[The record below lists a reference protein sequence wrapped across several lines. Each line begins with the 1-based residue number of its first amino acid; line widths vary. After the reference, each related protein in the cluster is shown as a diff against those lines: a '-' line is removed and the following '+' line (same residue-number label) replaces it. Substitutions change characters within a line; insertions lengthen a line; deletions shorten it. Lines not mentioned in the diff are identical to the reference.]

1 MTDGKRTLLFS
12 DEGLNF
18 EISPYSG
25 SGYPLAADKAYL
37 AGVEREWHGQPNP
50 GTYETP
56 PAIYEISL
64 YGSVK
69 VRRLF
74 ETKQNMTPALVNSTG
89 TRAAFQA
96 FEDGKYTYFIYDIP
110 SWKLRHSI
118 ELSKLLGLH
127 CADCLPSSAVWSAD
141 GSRLFLTLDLG
152 DEDGIADESQDRPGT
167 CVISEDGTELG
178 ALAAPSG
185 RIQLTGSHRQASIAP
200 YLIGQFSNGNYL
212 FRDYALKK
220 GTSAKA
226 PLQSQ
231 AILVIS
237 GPDFKVQQQIPL
249 ERFRLAQ
256 FQSSASGKYLAFVED
271 RQTPDYRTEQHLWA
285 KDLQS
290 GEEKELFA
298 APPPNPPTSLEPN
311 VTVVPLGWIEK

>member
-1 MTDGKRTLLFS
+1 VNRASLISYACLVLFVSHAYSQQLIYAVAVGETPASFRARFGSKPWPMSIDQRLAMLRRTRKTEIYSASMTDGKRTLLFS

-25 SGYPLAADKAYL
+25 
-37 AGVEREWHGQPNP
+37 
-50 GTYETP
+50 
-56 PAIYEISL
+56 
-64 YGSVK
+64 
-69 VRRLF
+69 
-74 ETKQNMTPALVNSTG
+74 
-89 TRAAFQA
+89 
-96 FEDGKYTYFIYDIP
+96 KYTYFIYEIP
-110 SWKLRHSI
+110 SWKLQYSI
-118 ELSKLLGLH
+118 ELSKLLRLH

-141 GSRLFLTLDLG
+141 GSRFFLTLDLG

-167 CVISEDGTELG
+167 YVISEDGTELG
-178 ALAAPSG
+178 ALAAQSG
-185 RIQLTGSHRQASIAP
+185 RIQLTGYHRQASIAP

-220 GTSAKA
+220 GPSPKA

-249 ERFRLAQ
+249 ERLRLAQ
-256 FQSSASGKYLAFVED
+256 FQPSASGKYLAFVED
-271 RQTPDYRTEQHLWA
+271 RQTPDYRTERDFWA